1 MRSSIAIG
9 LVCSLRSSS
18 NGHIVYCHF
27 SFLYGDDEDHDDD
40 HADND
45 DSGDAIEV
53 GNEDDLAIFPLK
65 NMMDTRK

>member
-18 NGHIVYCHF
+18 NGPIVYCRF
-27 SFLYGDDEDHDDD
+27 SFLYGDDED

-53 GNEDDLAIFPLK
+53 GNEDDLAICPLK

>member
-1 MRSSIAIG
+1 M
-9 LVCSLRSSS
+9 
-18 NGHIVYCHF
+18 
-27 SFLYGDDEDHDDD
+27 YGDDEDHNDD

-53 GNEDDLAIFPLK
+53 GDEDDLAIFPLK